1 MSSSSSSTLKLVLRI
16 PTFFFFAFRGKMSSR
31 TFSQRAE
38 GGEHRVGA
46 DLKERLL
53 AADAGPA
60 QSRKSVFKSR
70 W

>member
-1 MSSSSSSTLKLVLRI
+1 MSSSSSSTLKLVLGI
-16 PTFFFFAFRGKMSSR
+16 PTFFFFFAFRGKMPSR

-53 AADAGPA
+53 AADAGLA
-60 QSRKSVFKSR
+60 QSRKSVF
-70 W
+70 